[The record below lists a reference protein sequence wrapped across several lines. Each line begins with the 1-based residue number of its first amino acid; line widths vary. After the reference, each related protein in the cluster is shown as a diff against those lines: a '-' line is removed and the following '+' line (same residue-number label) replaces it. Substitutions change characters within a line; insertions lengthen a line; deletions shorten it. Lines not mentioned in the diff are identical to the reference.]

1 MAKGRIIKALS
12 GYYYVL
18 QEGEAPIIQCRA
30 RGLFKKKGVQPL
42 VGDWVEF
49 DPTQDNE
56 GYITKIYNR
65 RNELIRPPIA
75 NVDQAV
81 LVFSVQDPPLHQ
93 RLLDKLLVHT
103 EFAGISSLICF
114 NKTDLLSDLL
124 SEQEKKQL
132 HSLTGLY
139 RKIGYPVMTT
149 SIPDQFD
156 TGAFIHY
163 LKGKT
168 SVFAGQSG
176 VGKSSILKKIF
187 PDREI
192 EVGKISDKLGRGKH
206 TTRHVELL
214 SLQIPE
220 GGLVADTPGFSQ
232 LDFHQMTKEDLSYGF
247 LEMRDVAV
255 NCKFRGCLHLSE
267 PSCAV
272 REAVEKGEIHAARY
286 AHYKSFLQEIEDRKR
301 RY

>member
-18 QEGEAPIIQCRA
+18 QEGDGPIIQCRA
-30 RGLFKKKGVQPL
+30 RGLFKKKGIQPL

-49 DPTQDNE
+49 DHTQGDE
-56 GYITKIYNR
+56 GYITKIYSR
-65 RNELIRPPIA
+65 QNELIRPPIA

-81 LVFSVQDPPLHQ
+81 LVFSVHEPPLHQ

-114 NKTDLLSDLL
+114 NKIDLI
-124 SEQEKKQL
+124 SEQEKQQL
-132 HSLTGLY
+132 QFLTDLY

-156 TGAFIHY
+156 KEAFIHY

-214 SLQIPE
+214 PLQVPE

-232 LDFHQMTKEDLSYGF
+232 LDFHEMTKEDLSLGF
-247 LEMRDVAV
+247 IEMKDVAV

-272 REAVEKGEIHAARY
+272 REAVDKGEINASRY
-286 AHYKSFLQEIEDRKR
+286 VHYKQFLQEIEERKR